1 MGIRRLL
8 SFLKRSIKIVDL
20 NEYSGLTCGIDGHSL
35 LHGYKHKLLKVI
47 LDENPDFTILYTFIA
62 EQIIKMKKNYNITS
76 IIVIDG
82 DSPPIK
88 AKEKA
93 IRTQKREN
101 ILLYVNELIKN
112 QKYKKAAEEKINS
125 ISFKPPFI
133 KDFIEILKKYEID
146 YIICPYESD
155 YELKYLE
162 QNKVIDFIIG
172 NDSDFVAY
180 GCKNVIFEFDLEKFE
195 GLKYNQDEC
204 KKLFFDKNFSE
215 EKLLYQCLF
224 RGCDFFE
231 GISKNLNIIR
241 NVIQNEKDNNYVK
254 IIKKL
259 LKGIS
264 NESKENVLEETIN
277 QFEKA
282 LIIYKYGIVYCPF
295 EKKGKYLNDLPKDKN
310 NFVYKYNLD
319 NIVGKIHPPN
329 IMYGITIGEINPIT
343 LDKLEGN
350 KKSNQVQNNNNLN
363 NEFNPFLIAYDL
375 FF

>member
-62 EQIIKMKKNYNITS
+62 EQIIKMKKKYNINS

-82 DSPPIK
+82 NSPPIK
-88 AKEKA
+88 EKEKA
-93 IRTQKREN
+93 IRTKKREN
-101 ILLYVNELIKN
+101 ILLYVNDLIKFK
-112 QKYKKAAEEKINS
+112 KYKKAAQEKLNT
-125 ISFKPPFI
+125 ISFKPPFC
-133 KDFIEILKKYEID
+133 KDFVEILNKYNINNF
-146 YIICPYESD
+146 ICPYEGD

-162 QNKVIDFIIG
+162 QNKIIDFIIG
-172 NDSDFVAY
+172 NDSDFVAF
-180 GCKNVIFEFDLEKFE
+180 GCKNVIFDFDLETFK
-195 GLKYNQDEC
+195 GYRYNQDEC
-204 KKLFFDKNFSE
+204 KKLFFDKNFSD
-215 EKLLYQCLF
+215 EKLLYQCIF

-241 NVIQNEKDNNYVK
+241 NVIQNEDENNYIK

-259 LKGIS
+259 LEGIVNNS
-264 NESKENVLEETIN
+264 NKNILEETIN

-282 LIIYKYGIVYCPF
+282 LIIYKYGVVYCPI
-295 EKKGKYLNDLPKDKN
+295 EKKGKYLNDLPDDKS

-329 IMYGITIGEINPIT
+329 IMYGISIAEIDPHT
-343 LDKLEGN
+343 FEKLEGN
-350 KKSNQVQNNNNLN
+350 LKNKEVQNNNNLN
-363 NEFNPFLIAYDL
+363 NVFNPFLIAYDL

>member
-8 SFLKRSIKIVDL
+8 SYLKRSLKRVNLI
-20 NEYSGLTCGIDGHSL
+20 EYQGLRCGIDGHCL
-35 LHGYKHKLLKVI
+35 LHTYKHILKKVI
-47 LDENPDFTILYTFIA
+47 LDENPDFTILYKYIS
-62 EQIIKMKKNYNITS
+62 EQLIKMKQKYNITP
-76 IIVIDG
+76 IIIIDG

-101 ILLYVNELIKN
+101 ILLHVNELINNK
-112 QKYKKAAEEKINS
+112 KYKKAAEEKINS
-125 ISFKPPFI
+125 ISFKPPLC
-133 KDFIEILKKYEID
+133 KDFIEILNKYNID
-146 YIICPYESD
+146 NLICPYEGD

-162 QNKVIDFIIG
+162 ENKVIDFIIG

-329 IMYGITIGEINPIT
+329 IIYGITIGEINPIT

-350 KKSNQVQNNNNLN
+350 KKSNQVQNNNNWN
-363 NEFNPFLIAYDL
+363 NVFNPFLIAYDL